1 MQPIRVL
8 IVAPDP
14 LARAGLATWLAADE
28 LCQIAGLAD
37 ASSAEWLDAVALF
50 QPDVVLYDG
59 GWQGG
64 AEWLELS
71 DVGAPVVVLAT
82 DAKSAAEARAAGARG
97 VVEREN
103 SAETI
108 LSALLAVTHHLSAF
122 QPDWLPATDAPGVA
136 DAPAR
141 PLEPLTPREAVVLN
155 LLAEGLTNKAIG
167 HRLGISEHTV
177 KFHVNA
183 ILDKLAAQSRAEAVM
198 RAAKLGLLP
207 L

>member
-37 ASSAEWLDAVALF
+37 ASSAEWLDAVTLF
-50 QPDVVLYDG
+50 QPDVILYDA

-64 AEWLELS
+64 GEWLELGE
-71 DVGAPVVVLAT
+71 VGAPVVVLAA
-82 DAKSAAEARAAGARG
+82 DEESATEARAAGARG
-97 VVEREN
+97 VVGREN

-122 QPDWLPATDAPGVA
+122 QPDWLPAPAAAAP
-136 DAPAR
+136 DNNSAR
-141 PLEPLTPREAVVLN
+141 AFDPLTPRETDVLR
-155 LLAEGLTNKAIG
+155 LLAQGLTNKAIA
-167 HRLGISEHTV
+167 HRLGISDHTV

-183 ILDKLAAQSRAEAVM
+183 VLDKLGAQSRTEAAV
-198 RAAKLGLLP
+198 RATKLGLLP